1 MEALILFFTAPI
13 MVFFLLKINSP
24 KKKSL
29 REIDFNY
36 RPFMTHD
43 NTSKFSKTFRKI

>member
-1 MEALILFFTAPI
+1 MEALILFFTASI

-36 RPFMTHD
+36 RPFMTHASP
-43 NTSKFSKTFRKI
+43 SKFSKTFRKI